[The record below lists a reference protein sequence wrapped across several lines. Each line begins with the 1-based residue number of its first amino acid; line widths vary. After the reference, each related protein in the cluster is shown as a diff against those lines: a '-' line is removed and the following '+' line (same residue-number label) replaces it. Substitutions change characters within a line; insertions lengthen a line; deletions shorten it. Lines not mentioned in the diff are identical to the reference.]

1 VSVDL
6 SLKQNERPSMLG
18 SVEIFSKQNERQNI
32 ASVDFSA
39 NKMKGKTL

>member
-1 VSVDL
+1 
-6 SLKQNERPSMLG
+6 MLG
-18 SVEIFSKQNERQNI
+18 SVEFFSKQNERQNI